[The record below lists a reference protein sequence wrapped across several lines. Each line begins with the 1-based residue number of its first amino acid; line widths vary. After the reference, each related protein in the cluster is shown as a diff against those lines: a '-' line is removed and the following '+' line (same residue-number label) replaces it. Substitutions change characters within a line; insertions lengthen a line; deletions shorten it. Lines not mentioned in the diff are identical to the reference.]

1 MLKFN
6 RCSATT
12 KLPSRRCLPRRS
24 LHETPLRQNQALS
37 WLASTS
43 WNKENNIQNN
53 SGISSSQSLPLILHL
68 ISHLTTSDQSQ
79 AQQGILSPQNLP
91 SPFLCQQIRQIGERD
106 SGNLINPFKRINDQM
121 TRHLATII
129 ESQLLPPLTC
139 AWLTS
144 FNLTSGAGGRHHMVS
159 TLSPVIA
166 MLGVIERL
174 WVILHS
180 S

>member
-43 WNKENNIQNN
+43 WNKENNIQN

-79 AQQGILSPQNLP
+79 AQQGILSLQILP
-91 SPFLCQQIRQIGERD
+91 SPFLCIQVRQIVERD
-106 SGNLINPFKRINDQM
+106 SGNLINPFKRITDQM

-129 ESQLLPPLTC
+129 ESQLLPPLTR

-144 FNLTSGAGGRHHMVS
+144 FNLTSGAEGRHHIAS
-159 TLSPVIA
+159 TLSPAIA
-166 MLGVIERL
+166 MHGVIERL
-174 WVILHS
+174 
-180 S
+180 